1 MVLPYSYWQDATR
14 YQQVRRWVALHRL
27 RRWVAVDDDAKGWD
41 EPARLV
47 QTNPDTGLSDPAM
60 IARLA
65 ALLKGAP

>member
-1 MVLPYSYWQDATR
+1 
-14 YQQVRRWVALHRL
+14 
-27 RRWVAVDDDAKGWD
+27 
-41 EPARLV
+41 LV